1 MRSFSETAYRILGGA
16 VVLASYLF
24 LLAPLLVVF
33 VISFD
38 ASPNL
43 EFPPKDWSMRWYA
56 GLAGNSEFIEGLRV
70 SLVLGSVV
78 TVISLVVGVTAALAL
93 TRYDFG
99 GRDAVVGLFTSPLL
113 LPSVVLGLALL
124 LVLGPVGLVGT
135 YPGLVVAHL
144 GLTIPY
150 VVRTVMM
157 SLNAVDASCE
167 QAARTLGASPVT
179 TFRRI
184 TLPLIAPG
192 LVAGAALSFIISFD
206 EAVVSLFVVGTGRT
220 TLPVVV
226 FRYVSNNTDPQ
237 VAALSVV
244 LIVFSLA
251 AVALIERALGLKR
264 ALSKA

>member
-1 MRSFSETAYRILGGA
+1 MKYLPEAIYRTIGA
-16 VVLASYLF
+16 VVVIACYLF

-38 ASPNL
+38 AGANL
-43 EFPPKDWSMRWYA
+43 EFPPKEWSLRWYA
-56 GLAGNSEFIEGLRV
+56 ELAGNSEFLEGLRV
-70 SLVLGSVV
+70 SLVLGLVV
-78 TVISLVVGVTAALAL
+78 TAVSLIVGVTAALAL
-93 TRYDFG
+93 TRYDFT
-99 GRDAVVGLFTSPLL
+99 GRDGLVGLFTSPLL

-135 YPGLVVAHL
+135 YPGLVLAHL
-144 GLTIPY
+144 SLTIPY

-167 QAARTLGASPVT
+167 QAARTLGASPFT

-184 TLPLIAPG
+184 TLPLITPG
-192 LVAGAALSFIISFD
+192 LIAGGALSFIISFD

-251 AVALIERALGLKR
+251 AVVLIERALGLKR
-264 ALSKA
+264 VLSRA

>member
-1 MRSFSETAYRILGGA
+1 MRSLSELIYRTLAGI
-16 VVLASYLF
+16 VVVCSYLF

-33 VISFD
+33 VLSFG

-43 EFPPKDWSMRWYA
+43 EFPPKDWTLRWYA
-56 GLAGNSEFIEGLRV
+56 DLAANGEFLEGLRV
-70 SLVLGSVV
+70 SLLLGLIV
-78 TVISLVVGVTAALAL
+78 TVVSLVAGVTAALAL
-93 TRYDFG
+93 TRHRFR
-99 GRDAVVGLFTSPLL
+99 GRDAVIGLFTSPLL

-124 LVLGPVGLVGT
+124 LVLGQVGLVGT

-157 SLNAVDASCE
+157 SLEAVDPSCE
-167 QAARTLGASPVT
+167 QAARTLGAGPVT

-184 TLPLIAPG
+184 TLPLITPG

-206 EAVVSLFVVGTGRT
+206 EAVVSLFVVGTGTT

-264 ALSKA
+264 VLSKG